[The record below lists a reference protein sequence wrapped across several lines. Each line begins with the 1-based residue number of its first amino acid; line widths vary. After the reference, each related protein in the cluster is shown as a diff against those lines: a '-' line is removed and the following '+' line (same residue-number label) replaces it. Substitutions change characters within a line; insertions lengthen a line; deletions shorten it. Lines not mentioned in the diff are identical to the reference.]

1 MSSSLKL
8 SIFILFAI
16 LLTNSILFAQTG
28 NEPFTVEYYY
38 KIKWGSA
45 NEFIEL
51 WKKNHYPMMKKAQE
65 KDDVLSI
72 EAVKP
77 MMHSGE
83 DTRWDFKVTVVYK
96 NAALGLEHSTIDQYK
111 KQLYPDLDKLAKEE
125 QYRFTLLIA
134 HWDVITE
141 KVVLK

>member
-51 WKKNHYPMMKKAQE
+51 WKKNHYPMMKKA
-65 KDDVLSI
+65 
-72 EAVKP
+72 
-77 MMHSGE
+77 
-83 DTRWDFKVTVVYK
+83 
-96 NAALGLEHSTIDQYK
+96 
-111 KQLYPDLDKLAKEE
+111 
-125 QYRFTLLIA
+125 
-134 HWDVITE
+134 
-141 KVVLK
+141 